1 MSCADSFIDCVG
13 SAPIDQPAFAGGTS
27 NTIIFVI
34 NAALYLMNAGLI
46 IWLVYNLVR
55 GIYLMVKEDNQENF
69 AVAKNA
75 FMYSLVAAFGII
87 LLQNANW
94 IGTIILKTLGVPD
107 GENVFLNLNLV
118 GLN

>member
-1 MSCADSFIDCVG
+1 MACDSFGNCI
-13 SAPIDQPAFAGGTS
+13 GTS
-27 NTIIFVI
+27 VITVPTYATTSEGIIIFIV
-34 NAALYLMNAGLI
+34 NAALYLMNGALL
-46 IWLVYNLVR
+46 IWLIYNLVK

-69 AVAKNA
+69 TTASKV
-75 FMYSLVAAFGII
+75 FSYSLLAGFGII

-107 GENVFLNLNLV
+107 SENVFMNVNLV